1 MPEFYYEALDQGGV
15 KRKGVL
21 VADSETDARRKVRE
35 TVGYVVALRQNATTG
50 SGATSSGK
58 ELTLRQKLNALFKER
73 VRQDDLV
80 AFIRQLAVLLH
91 AGIPLDDALSGMERG
106 NVPSALRSVVNRLR
120 DHLRE
125 GSSLAAGLKEFPHI
139 FDAGF
144 VALVQ
149 AGEASGS
156 LPSVMDRLADAIS
169 RRREVGRKMSAALA
183 YPILMLM
190 VGGLIL
196 ALLLSFVVPKVTQL
210 FVNAKQALPLPTVIL
225 LALSD
230 WFAVWWPVLTILPGL
245 LWFSFYKA
253 MKKPFLRFR
262 WHTLQLRLPVAGE
275 LVRCAVLGRVAHTL
289 AMLLQNGV
297 PLLQAL
303 DIARGVADNA
313 VMEKTVDYVSRS
325 MESGSNMAV
334 ALETSPFVRSGDVQ
348 LVSAGERGG
357 RLEAMLFI
365 VATDNEEK
373 ALARTQMLTSL
384 MEPLMILF
392 LGLTVGFV
400 VLAIILPIFEMSGLV
415 Q

>member
-1 MPEFYYEALDQGGV
+1 MPEYHYEALDHGGV
-15 KRKGVL
+15 TRKGVL
-21 VADSETDARRKVRE
+21 TADSEADARRKVRE
-35 TVGYVVALRQNATTG
+35 TAGYVVALRQTTPG
-50 SGATSSGK
+50 GTGDAPDNVRAW
-58 ELTLRQKLNALFKER
+58 RQKLANIFRER

-80 AFIRQLAVLLH
+80 ALTRQLAVLLH

-106 NVPSALRSVVNRLR
+106 NTPAALRSMVNRLR
-120 DHLRE
+120 EHLRE
-125 GSSLAAGLKEFPHI
+125 GSSFAAGLKEFPHV
-139 FDAGF
+139 FDTGF

-156 LPSVMDRLADAIS
+156 LPSVMERLADAIA
-169 RRREVGRKMSAALA
+169 RRREVGRKMKAALA
-183 YPILMLM
+183 YPVLMLL

-196 ALLLSFVVPKVTQL
+196 AMLLSFVVPKVTQL

-225 LALSD
+225 LAMSD
-230 WFAVWWPVLTILPGL
+230 WFAVWWPLLALAPVL
-245 LWFSFYKA
+245 LWVAFFRA
-253 MKKPFLRFR
+253 MKIPILRLR
-262 WHTLQLRLPVAGE
+262 WHTLQLRLPVVGE

-289 AMLLQNGV
+289 AMLLHNGV

-303 DIARGVADNA
+303 DIARGVASNA
-313 VMEKTVDYVSRS
+313 VMEKTVDHVARS
-325 MESGSNMAV
+325 MEAGGSLAA
-334 ALETSPFVRSGDVQ
+334 ALETSSFLRSGDIQ
-348 LVSAGERGG
+348 LVAAGERGG

-365 VATDNEEK
+365 VAADNEDK
-373 ALARTQMLTSL
+373 ALARTRMLTAL